1 MDMHMMIFRLGLR
14 LDSSVHRVSSRRFV
28 LGHRLGFR
36 RDAPVFQME
45 RSAAFSCIG
54 LGSVRGASVVSVIRS
69 RWEDRFA
76 NKTEMATPSKPCDE
90 IRALPRRAIPRRSL
104 KNESPSDRALPRSRG
119 RYSPRSLFREVE
131 VRHELD
137 SGVDALRGRIVDIF

>member
-1 MDMHMMIFRLGLR
+1 
-14 LDSSVHRVSSRRFV
+14 
-28 LGHRLGFR
+28 
-36 RDAPVFQME
+36 ME